1 MSEDMNTLIFN
12 PTKARLDAG
21 RMAMMATVRQ
31 TRSVDIVLAIK
42 AAGYDGLYVDLEHGG
57 LTMPDAGQIFAAALI
72 AGITPLVRVPGH
84 EAFLSAQALDMGAM
98 GIIAPHVNTAKE
110 AAAIVANCKYPPEG
124 TRSLAST
131 IPQLRYMKW
140 DAKEVCARINSQTMV
155 VPQIESAEG
164 VDNVEGISGTKGVD
178 ALLVGT
184 NDLMADMGIP
194 GQHTSDKVLKAFEK
208 IIAGAKKH
216 GVHVGIGGISGP
228 FSLLKT
234 IYDMGAKWISA
245 GTDTGFLAAA
255 LKSKADEVRKLE
267 G

>member
-21 RMAMMATVRQ
+21 RMAMMATIRQ
-31 TRSVDIVLAIK
+31 TRSVDVVLAIK

-124 TRSLAST
+124 TRSLASRST
-131 IPQLRYMKW
+131 
-140 DAKEVCARINSQTMV
+140 
-155 VPQIESAEG
+155 
-164 VDNVEGISGTKGVD
+164 
-178 ALLVGT
+178 
-184 NDLMADMGIP
+184 
-194 GQHTSDKVLKAFEK
+194 
-208 IIAGAKKH
+208 
-216 GVHVGIGGISGP
+216 
-228 FSLLKT
+228 
-234 IYDMGAKWISA
+234 
-245 GTDTGFLAAA
+245 
-255 LKSKADEVRKLE
+255 
-267 G
+267 